1 MVMPK
6 KTNRVRGEIDWMVLT
21 SHAVITIFAALCL
34 LPFYYII
41 VVSFSDPA
49 LINTSKLV
57 MWPQG
62 FSLDAYRLTLS
73 QRQFFVSFWV
83 SVQRTVIGTTLSL
96 AIVSMLSYAISKK
109 YLRGRKIFFIMII
122 FTMLFSGGMI
132 PTYLVVR
139 YTRIINT
146 IWALIIP
153 NAVNTFNVI
162 VLANFFMAIP
172 DEIEESAKL
181 DGAND
186 ITIFAKLIVPI
197 SLAALATITLFIA
210 VAHWNSLMDG
220 IIYVHRSSLK
230 PLQVY
235 LTDIVMKSQMEDF
248 FQDSADRSIPPLTLQ
263 CATIFASTF
272 PILVV
277 YPFLQR
283 YFVKGI
289 MIGAVKG

>member
-1 MVMPK
+1 MK
-6 KTNRVRGEIDWMVLT
+6 KKFLRAGGEIDWMVIT
-21 SHAVITIFAALCL
+21 SHFIITIFAALCL

-49 LINTSKLV
+49 RINPGQLV
-57 MWPQG
+57 LRPYG
-62 FSLDAYRLTLS
+62 FSFDAYRVTLS
-73 QRQFFVSFWV
+73 QRQFFTSFWV
-83 SVQRTVIGTTLSL
+83 SVQRTILGTAISL
-96 AIVSMLSYAISKK
+96 TVVSMLSYAISKK
-109 YLRGRKIFFIMII
+109 YLRGRKIFFVMII

-146 IWALIIP
+146 LWALIIP
-153 NAVNTFNVI
+153 NMVNTFNVI
-162 VLANFFMAIP
+162 VLTNFFMAIP

-186 ITIFAKLIVPI
+186 FVIFAKLMVPI
-197 SLAALATITLFIA
+197 SLPALATITLFIA
-210 VAHWNSLMDG
+210 VTHWNSLMDG
-220 IIYVHRSSLK
+220 VIYIHRPHLK

-235 LTDIVMKSQMEDF
+235 LTEIVMRSQLEDF
-248 FQDSADRSIPPLTLQ
+248 FQDSADRAIPPLTLQ

-283 YFVKGI
+283 YFVKGV
-289 MIGAVKG
+289 MIGAIKG